1 MALTQPILLTGE
13 DYRALPE
20 TGPRHQLIEGELIM
34 SLTPNRYHQDISRNL
49 EFLLLKYLEKHPIGK
64 IYHAPFDV
72 YLTQYNVFQPD
83 ILFVSKARLSSLTE
97 AGAEGAPSLVVEILS
112 PRTAVLDKESKRK
125 VYAREG
131 VEELWILD
139 PERKTVSLFRLQ
151 EEPAEPRAVYGLKQA
166 FGSACFPGLKLRVRD
181 IFRG

>member
-1 MALTQPILLTGE
+1 MALTQPILLTVE
-13 DYRALPE
+13 DYRAMPE
-20 TGPRHQLIEGELIM
+20 TGPRYQLIEGELIM
-34 SLTPNRYHQDISRNL
+34 SPAPNRYHQDISRNL

-83 ILFVSKARLSSLTE
+83 ILFVSKARVSILTE
-97 AGAEGAPSLVVEILS
+97 AGAEGAPNLVIEILC

-131 VEELWILD
+131 VKELWILD
-139 PERKTVSLFRLQ
+139 PATKTVALFRLQ
-151 EEPAEPRAVYGLKQA
+151 EDPTEPRALYGLKQA
-166 FGSACFPGLKLRVRD
+166 FGSAYFPELKLRVRD
-181 IFRG
+181 MFRE